1 MAQQHTPNPI
11 ELYEAVSQGFAQ
23 AIRGVRADQMSN
35 ATPCAEWNVQALL
48 KHNINVTGLFHR
60 LLTAGTP
67 AAAMDVSGPLP
78 PEGPLAAFEAGAAR
92 VLEVAKSPGKME
104 EELETPFGRMP
115 AGQLL
120 MFPFMDMLLHR
131 WDLSKGTDQTT
142 TMDSGLAEVCYK
154 IFEPM
159 ADGLRPRGI
168 FGPAVTVPISASTQ
182 DKLLGLTGRNP

>member
-1 MAQQHTPNPI
+1 MTQQQIPNPI

-23 AIRGVRADQMSN
+23 AIRGVKADQMSN
-35 ATPCAEWNVQALL
+35 ATPCTEWNVQALL
-48 KHNINVTGLFHR
+48 NHNINVAGTFHR
-60 LLTAGTP
+60 LLTAGP
-67 AAAMDVSGPLP
+67 QVEALELSGPLP

-92 VLEVAKSPGKME
+92 VLEAAKSPGKLE
-104 EELETPFGRMP
+104 EELDTPFGRMP

-120 MFPFMDMLLHR
+120 MFPFMDLLLHR
-131 WDLSKGTDQTT
+131 WDLTSGTTQTN
-142 TMDSGLAEVCYK
+142 TMDSGLAEVCFN

-168 FGPAVTVPISASTQ
+168 FGASVTVPSGSNFQ

>member
-1 MAQQHTPNPI
+1 MAQQQMPNPI
-11 ELYEAVSQGFAQ
+11 ELYEAVSHGFAQ

-35 ATPCAEWNVQALL
+35 ATPCTEWNVQALL
-48 KHNINVTGLFHR
+48 NHNINVTGTFHR
-60 LLTAGTP
+60 LLTAGP
-67 AAAMDVSGPLP
+67 PGAALELSGPLP
-78 PEGPLAAFEAGAAR
+78 PEGALAAFEAGAAR
-92 VLEVAKSPGKME
+92 VLEVAKSPGKLE
-104 EELETPFGRMP
+104 EELDAPFGRMP

-131 WDLSKGTDQTT
+131 WDLSKGTDQATA
-142 TMDSGLAEVCYK
+142 MDSALAEVCYK

-168 FGPAVTVPISASTQ
+168 FGPAVTVPISGSIQ

>member
-1 MAQQHTPNPI
+1 MAQQQMANPI

-23 AIRGVRADQMSN
+23 AIRAVRADQMSN
-35 ATPCAEWNVQALL
+35 ATPCSEWNVQALL
-48 KHNINVTGLFHR
+48 NHNINVTGTFHR
-60 LLTAGTP
+60 LLTAGPPTD
-67 AAAMDVSGPLP
+67 ALELSGPLP
-78 PEGPLAAFEAGAAR
+78 PEGPLAAFEAGSAR
-92 VLEVAKSPGKME
+92 VLEAAKSPGKLE
-104 EELETPFGRMP
+104 EELDTPFGRMP

-131 WDLSKGTDQTT
+131 WDLSKGTDQAT
-142 TMDSGLAEVCYK
+142 TMDSALAEVCFK

-168 FGPAVTVPISASTQ
+168 FGPGVSVPISASMQ

>member
-1 MAQQHTPNPI
+1 MAQQQMPNPI

-23 AIRGVRADQMSN
+23 AIRGVRADQMTN
-35 ATPCAEWNVQALL
+35 ATPCSEWNVQALL
-48 KHNINVTGLFHR
+48 NHNINVTGVFQR
-60 LLTAGTP
+60 LLTAGPP
-67 AAAMDVSGPLP
+67 AGAMEVSGPLP

-92 VLEVAKSPGKME
+92 VLEAAKSPGKLE
-104 EELETPFGRMP
+104 EELDTPFGRMP

-131 WDLSKGTDQTT
+131 WDLSKGTDQAT

-168 FGPAVTVPISASTQ
+168 FGPAVTVPISASMQ
-182 DKLLGLTGRNP
+182 DRLLGITGRNP